1 MNYICPRP
9 IDTPHCCSSVEL
21 SKTNKCRFIQN
32 KQANWLSV
40 GPEYNF
46 NYKFLTSNE
55 KVNEQ
60 FLSVAINLVSCE
72 INILYPFKI

>member
-1 MNYICPRP
+1 M
-9 IDTPHCCSSVEL
+9 
-21 SKTNKCRFIQN
+21 FIQN

-40 GPEYNF
+40 VPEYNF

-55 KVNEQ
+55 KVDEQ